1 MFSHLFIRKEFR
13 PCCGKLGLLASV
25 PSDIPTLALKA
36 TATLKKKEEI
46 VQSLGLL
53 DPMFVEIN
61 PDRPNLFF
69 AACTRPN
76 QGNTKLEAVLSPI
89 VDQLIKKMQQLSFD
103 TDIL

>member
-1 MFSHLFIRKEFR
+1 
-13 PCCGKLGLLASV
+13 
-25 PSDIPTLALKA
+25 
-36 TATLKKKEEI
+36 
-46 VQSLGLL
+46 
-53 DPMFVEIN
+53 MFVEIN